1 MALDSIAGIERR
13 LRESGGVPVTLHGGS
28 WHGPGL
34 PTYGHI
40 ERTAV
45 ELDGNRGLGIRIVV
59 TVATGSLPGLE
70 LDKMIDV
77 NGTIYRALDVAP
89 IEDGALTQVLLGEL
103 AG

>member
-13 LRESGGVPVTLHGGS
+13 LRESGGVPVTMDGGS
-28 WHGPGL
+28 WHGPGV

-59 TVATGSLPGLE
+59 TVATGSLPGLR
-70 LDKMIDV
+70 LDKV
-77 NGTIYRALDVAP
+77 LDVGGMTYRSLDIAP
-89 IEDGALTQVLLGEL
+89 IEDGALTQILLGEMP
-103 AG
+103 G